1 MKLPTQFLFE
11 SNTNQK
17 WTEVYPCGLIIS
29 KSHVISGLDAFNSLV
44 RTIWRLGAHETAY
57 TVSSLSQIQTQKW
70 TEVNPCGLIISNGH
84 DISGLMH

>member
-17 WTEVYPCGLIIS
+17 WSKVNTCGLIMS
-29 KSHVISGLDAFNSLV
+29 KSHVISGLDALNSHV

-57 TVSSLSQIQTQKW
+57 TVPL
-70 TEVNPCGLIISNGH
+70 
-84 DISGLMH
+84 

>member
-17 WTEVYPCGLIIS
+17 WTEVNPCGLIIS
-29 KSHVISGLDAFNSLV
+29 NSHDISGLDTLNSHV

-57 TVSSLSQIQTQKW
+57 TVPL
-70 TEVNPCGLIISNGH
+70 
-84 DISGLMH
+84 